1 MPKDSLGCLLARC
14 SKLVTRRF
22 FLRLMMKINKQ
33 NITELAWQKMDN
45 LLPCI
50 VQNAVTGKVLM
61 QGYMNQD
68 ALVKTLETGKV
79 TFFSRSKQRLW
90 TKGETSNNTLDLVE
104 ISADCDQDSLLVLAH
119 PNGPTCHTGT
129 ETCWFDSESADLS
142 FIGEL
147 EQVIASRKGADPDS
161 SYTAHLYSKGIK
173 RIAQKVGEEG
183 VETALAATVK
193 DLEELKNESADLL
206 YHLIVL
212 LQASDLSLSD
222 VVGVLRERHK
232 K

>member
-1 MPKDSLGCLLARC
+1 MIITKE
-14 SKLVTRRF
+14 
-22 FLRLMMKINKQ
+22 
-33 NITELAWQKMDN
+33 NITKLAWEKMDN
-45 LLPCI
+45 LIPCI
-50 VQNAVTGKVLM
+50 VQNAVSGKVLM
-61 QGYMNQD
+61 QGFMNQV
-68 ALVKTLETGKV
+68 ALEKTLDTGLT

-90 TKGETSNNTLDLVE
+90 TKGEESGNSLNLVE
-104 ISADCDQDSLLVLAH
+104 ITCDCDNDSILALVN
-119 PNGPTCHTGT
+119 PVGPTCHTGT
-129 ETCWFDSESADLS
+129 ETCWFDSQSADMS
-142 FIGEL
+142 FIADL

-212 LQASDLSLSD
+212 LQASDLNLSD
-222 VVGVLRERHK
+222 VVKVLKARHSM
-232 K
+232 

>member
-1 MPKDSLGCLLARC
+1 
-14 SKLVTRRF
+14 
-22 FLRLMMKINKQ
+22 MKINKD
-33 NITELAWQKMDN
+33 NVAKLAWQKMDN

-50 VQNAVTGKVLM
+50 VQNAVSGKVLM

-68 ALVKTLETGKV
+68 ALDKTLETGLV

-90 TKGETSNNTLDLVE
+90 TKGEESGNSLNLVE
-104 ISADCDQDSLLVLAH
+104 ITSDCDDDSLLALVN
-119 PNGPTCHTGT
+119 PVGPTCHTGT

-222 VVGVLRERHK
+222 VVGVLRARHTK
-232 K
+232 